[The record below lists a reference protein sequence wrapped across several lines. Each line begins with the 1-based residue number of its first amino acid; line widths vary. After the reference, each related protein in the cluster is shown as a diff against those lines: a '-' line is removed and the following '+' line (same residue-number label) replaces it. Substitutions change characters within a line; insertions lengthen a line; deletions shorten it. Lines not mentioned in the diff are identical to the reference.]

1 MNILLYFIF
10 KIYVRLG
17 LFFYSKKIKVSGSGN
32 IPKNGA
38 VLFTANHPNGL
49 IDPILIATHIKRKTH
64 FLVRASVFN
73 NPSIAKFFE
82 ALGMMP
88 IYRIR
93 DGFKQLSKNNE
104 IFDKSERILSS
115 EGSLLIFPEGSH
127 NRKRTI
133 RPLSKGFTRIIFQVL
148 ENNPDTKLFVVPVG
162 ITYQNS
168 SSYPAYVAI
177 NFGKPILCN
186 EYIHHPN
193 TKTEV
198 IKELKHKVSKSL
210 QELTVHI
217 PDDDN
222 YQNAL
227 NKLNSYNLDFTSVKN
242 TNTLINSN
250 KTELKQKKGSMN
262 FMKPVFYLII
272 LNSIIPYSLWKLASR
287 KIDEIEFVD
296 TFRFGINFILFP
308 IFYLIQALIVS
319 RLFDNRIATIYF
331 CFSLLLTL
339 LYTKLAPTPSG

>member
-1 MNILLYFIF
+1 MNNLLYYAF

-17 LFFYSKKIKVSGSGN
+17 LFFYSKKIKVSGSNN

-64 FLVRASVFN
+64 FLVRASVFQ
-73 NPSIAKFFE
+73 NPIIAKFFG

-93 DGFKQLSKNNE
+93 DGFNQLSKNNE

-127 NRKRTI
+127 NRQRSI
-133 RPLSKGFTRIIFQVL
+133 RPLSKGFTRIVFQVL
-148 ENNPDTKLFVVPVG
+148 EKKPKLKLFVVPIG

-168 SSYPAYVAI
+168 SSYPSSVAI
-177 NFGKPILCN
+177 NFGKPIHCN
-186 EYIHHPN
+186 EYIKHMD
-193 TKTEV
+193 KFEM
-198 IKELKHKVSKSL
+198 IKELKNEVRKSL
-210 QELTVHI
+210 VKLTVHI
-217 PDDDN
+217 PNDEN
-222 YQNAL
+222 YDKMFS
-227 NKLNSYNLDFTSVKN
+227 KLNTQGLDFTNVEVINSIILHNKESELKKEKGSKN
-242 TNTLINSN
+242 T
-250 KTELKQKKGSMN
+250 LK
-262 FMKPVFYLII
+262 PLLYLIV
-272 LNSIIPYSLWKLASR
+272 LNSIIPYSIWKLVSK

-296 TFRFGINFILFP
+296 TFRFGINLVLFP
-308 IFYLIQALIVS
+308 IFYIIQAYVIS
-319 RLFDNRIATIYF
+319 TLFSSQLGYTYF
-331 CFSLLLTL
+331 FSSLLLIL